1 MKPAKITVVGAGNVG
16 ASLAQRLIEKDIA
29 DVVMLDIIEGLPQG
43 KALDIQQSAP
53 AVGFVRYI
61 KGTNNYEDTAASDV
75 VVITS
80 GIARKP
86 GMSREDLIK
95 INAGIVSGVVK
106 NVTRY
111 SPDCII
117 IMVANPVDAMTYLT
131 VQVSGL
137 PRERVIGLSGVL
149 DSARLATFI
158 ALEMR
163 VTVKEVTCYVLGEH
177 GQNMVVLPRLA
188 RVNGKS
194 ITELLPGET
203 INRLI
208 DRTVNGGAEI
218 VELLKTSSAFYA
230 PSASIAKMVLSIVE
244 DKQEVMPC
252 SVCLNGEY
260 GLRDVAIGVPVRLGR
275 KGIMEIVDLGLT
287 DDENRQLADSAG
299 SVSKQISSLAS
310 IKGD

>member
-16 ASLAQRLIEKDIA
+16 ASLAQRLIEKNIA

-53 AVGFVRYI
+53 TVGFTRYI
-61 KGTNNYEDTAASDV
+61 KGTNNYEDTAASDI

-106 NVTRY
+106 NVMRY

-158 ALEMR
+158 ALEMQ

-194 ITELLPGET
+194 ITEVLPGET

-218 VELLKTSSAFYA
+218 VGLLKTSSAFYA
-230 PSASIAKMVLSIVE
+230 PSASIAKMALSIVG
-244 DKQEVMPC
+244 DKREVMPC

-260 GLRDVAIGVPVRLGR
+260 GLKDVAIGVPVRLGR
-275 KGIMEIVDLGLT
+275 KGVMEIIDLRLT